1 MIGFIRGKVI
11 LIDGN
16 EVIVEAGQ
24 SGVGYRLFV
33 ATRNLETM
41 NVNDDVEL
49 HVYTQVREDAIELYG
64 FKTRDERKLFTLLIS
79 SVKGVGAK
87 LAMTLLDCMTPAE
100 LQVAVLSGDVATL
113 KKVPGIGAKVAD
125 RLVLELQKTLESF
138 HFTDSIPEI
147 QLKKSPTSLHED
159 TRSALRNFGF
169 ADADIERVLQ
179 KLDESGD
186 ELDVQG
192 EIRWAL
198 KNMNN

>member
-1 MIGFIRGKVI
+1 MIGYIHGKVI
-11 LIDGN
+11 LIEGN

-24 SGVGYRLFV
+24 SGVGYRLYV
-33 ATRNLETM
+33 ATRNIETM
-41 NVNDDVEL
+41 CVDDDVEL

-87 LAMTLLDCMTPAE
+87 LAVALLDCMTPAE

-125 RLVLELQKTLESF
+125 RLVLELQKSLQSF
-138 HFTDSIPEI
+138 HFADSLPEI
-147 QLKKSPTSLHED
+147 QLQKRPVSLHAD
-159 TRSALRNFGF
+159 TRSALKNFGF
-169 ADADIERVLQ
+169 SDNDIDRVLQ
-179 KLDESGD
+179 KLDDSGE

-198 KNMNN
+198 KNMK